1 MTTNYSII
9 DIFQSS
15 EVDGNEDD
23 NAGEETTNE
32 WTKLKDSG
40 SASADSPAVLAMA
53 ELDLYESF
61 NVAKYLPVMEPL
73 RVLGAIDSN
82 GNPQKLR
89 YELGPVKKRG
99 LNLKKAGKNHAD
111 YVDKDGRYDTVKYLL
126 DMQKKIPSISNV
138 GIGQYA
144 PHITTEVDC
153 ESLFSQAGLLVE
165 ARQSRTDIC
174 MYERLVVGKH
184 WLSRIHCSIARV
196 KELFFKRWKEND
208 WDEQDNIDDTEFFEA
223 KKYPEGNVSDLC

>member
-1 MTTNYSII
+1 MNRLTRYYEGQQEESG
-9 DIFQSS
+9 

-23 NAGEETTNE
+23 NAGEETTNK

-82 GNPQKLR
+82 WNPQKSR

-111 YVDKDGRYDTVKYLL
+111 YVDKDGRYDIVKYLL
-126 DMQKKIPSISNV
+126 DMQKIFPSISNV

-153 ESLFSQAGLLVE
+153 ESLFSQAGFLTE
-165 ARQSRTDIC
+165 ARRSRTDLR

-184 WLSRIHCSIARV
+184 RLSRIHCSIARV
-196 KELFFKRWKEND
+196 K
-208 WDEQDNIDDTEFFEA
+208 
-223 KKYPEGNVSDLC
+223 